1 MRCPIC
7 RLEMMKDKFGDARV
21 GVCKTGCRGIWITYK
36 DLIRIGEKNEGFG
49 ASLNE
54 ALNAPGVGDSER
66 GQILCPEC
74 QIPMHVHKYRSTINI
89 VVDECYKCGGFFLDP
104 GELKGIREAF
114 RKSEEKELYVQFL
127 LKDIPGYSQMK
138 LDSEKLEDRAN
149 AIKSFTDFRY
159 LNLPFTDI
167 PYRIP
172 SSSGRKA
179 EFGFDQIHKPDS
191 LEKGLRFGCG
201 SLLGL
206 LVGAYFFQRFFF
218 ESIGVGLFIIVVVS
232 VLCGIAA
239 MKKGDRFWNSIKH

>member
-7 RLEMMKDKFGDARV
+7 RIDMIKEKFGDVRV
-21 GVCKTGCRGIWITYK
+21 GLCKNGCHGIWITYK
-36 DLIRIGEKNEGFG
+36 DLIRIAKKNEGFG
-49 ASLNE
+49 ASFNE
-54 ALNAPGVGDSER
+54 ALNTPGTGKSGR

-138 LDSEKLEDRAN
+138 LDSAKLEDRAN

-167 PYRIP
+167 PLGFPVVQAARPNLDLIKSTNRI
-172 SSSGRKA
+172 RLKK
-179 EFGFDQIHKPDS
+179 DCD
-191 LEKGLRFGCG
+191 
-201 SLLGL
+201 LG
-206 LVGAYFFQRFFF
+206 
-218 ESIGVGLFIIVVVS
+218 VVVYS
-232 VLCGIAA
+232 VYWLEPISSNVFSLQALVWA
-239 MKKGDRFWNSIKH
+239 YL